1 VAFLMGVEAHD
12 IFNVADLLGIKLAAN
27 EFVAYTR
34 LTTLAGPDATQ
45 IAGALGQVGGL
56 GGTSGPLGALPALTG
71 VRTEAGLIPGSR
83 SYILATYA
91 LTGFA
96 NFSSI
101 GIQLGGIGALAPNR
115 RGDLAR
121 LGGRALLAGFT
132 ATLVNASL
140 AGLLM

>member
-1 VAFLMGVEAHD
+1 MGVEGHEV
-12 IFNVADLLGIKLAAN
+12 FNVADLLGIKLATN

-34 LTTLAGPDATQ
+34 LTTMGGPDAAQ
-45 IAGALGQVGGL
+45 VAGALGQLGGL
-56 GGTSGPLGALPALTG
+56 GGATGPLGALPALAG
-71 VRTEAGLIPGSR
+71 VRTEAGLIPASR

-132 ATLVNASL
+132 ATLVNAAL
-140 AGLLM
+140 AGMLM